1 MQILTKGTDLTA
13 FLESLEGSEGRLLML
28 DYDGTLSPYHI
39 ERDKAV
45 PYAGIREILAEVLS
59 AADCRTVIISGRS
72 IDDLLH
78 LLGIERGIEIW
89 GCHGWERISPAGDYT
104 GPDFDNDQKAA
115 LAEAAESATSEGLGG
130 RLEVKAA
137 CVAIH
142 WRGLGEIETAEILRT
157 IGRKW
162 QVIAEKTKVEL
173 HEFNG
178 GIEIRPRGMDKG
190 MVVDRLLSESDGP
203 AAYLGDDLT
212 DEDAFRAI
220 SGRGIGILVGPEL
233 RETAADVWLVPPKE
247 LIWFLEEWIEKCGEA
262 HE

>member
-13 FLESLEGSEGRLLML
+13 FLESLECSEERLLML

-59 AADCRTVIISGRS
+59 AADCRTVIVSGRS
-72 IDDLLH
+72 INDLLS
-78 LLGIERGIEIW
+78 LLGIESGIEIW
-89 GCHGWERISPAGDYT
+89 GCHGWERISPTGDYT
-104 GPDFDNDQKAA
+104 GPDLDDDQKAA
-115 LAEAAESATSEGLGG
+115 LGEAAESATSEGLGE
-130 RLEVKAA
+130 RLEVKTA

-142 WRGLGEIETAEILRT
+142 WRGLGEIETAELVRT

-162 QVIAEKTKVEL
+162 QVIAEKTKMEL

-178 GIEIRPRGMDKG
+178 GMEMRPGGMDKG
-190 MVVDRLLSESDGP
+190 MVVNRLLSESGGP

-233 RETAADVWLVPPKE
+233 RETAADVWLAPPEE
-247 LIWFLEEWIEKCGEA
+247 LIWFLERWVEKCGKA